1 MYSACST
8 VWVQMLESCNN
19 LFCAIFHLM
28 SPAEQACT
36 DFCQAKYPYN
46 DYSLFLL
53 KVSYSFFLSYSSA
66 ARGLDS
72 SVICFAV

>member
-8 VWVQMLESCNN
+8 VWVQMLESCND

-28 SPAEQACT
+28 SPAERACT

-46 DYSLFLL
+46 DYSLFLF
-53 KVSYSFFLSYSSA
+53 KVKGIRYLCYSSA

-72 SVICFAV
+72 SVICFAG